1 MSSQQNKKKTIHA
14 HTIIIF
20 DVTLLIQNL
29 LGFHGWGGDGG
40 VIHNSCFALGNK
52 KYDIL

>member
-29 LGFHGWGGDGG
+29 LGFHGWGGRGG
-40 VIHNSCFALGNK
+40 SNSQQLFCSRK
-52 KYDIL
+52 